1 MAQGRRV
8 FADFKIQLYVY
19 GPCMYF
25 MSVTVTNT
33 TLFMVFYFADFVLRP
48 RIVPDFAV
56 YVIFY
61 LKKYFTLRF
70 LKLIC

>member
-1 MAQGRRV
+1 
-8 FADFKIQLYVY
+8 
-19 GPCMYF
+19 MYF